1 MNRIERER
9 ALERYMSGEMSAA
22 EESDFFIQVALEKE
36 LRQELKA
43 QRVIE
48 TALRKDLESEPTEHT
63 AMRARVA
70 SMLVETPAAARPM
83 AATAPPVAAMRPSR
97 PSRRRWLAGPLQ
109 WVAASAFA
117 LALTVG
123 TVIVLP
129 SGKPVENVAPAT
141 APTTQG
147 SHGASGRQGAPAIRL
162 DRNTTPAEDVAPATP
177 PARGNAPAAS
187 AVRLHTE
194 GASSE
199 SQATSIARNSSARG
213 ARSQRPAASIRNDRA
228 VEFAAA
234 RHEKS
239 TLPAAATHDE
249 PLRVGITIQIPKRLE
264 QK

>member
-9 ALERYMSGEMSAA
+9 ALERYMSGEMNAA

-70 SMLVETPAAARPM
+70 SMLVETPATARPM
-83 AATAPPVAAMRPSR
+83 AAMAPPVAAMRSSKPA
-97 PSRRRWLAGPLQ
+97 RRKWLAGPLQ

-129 SGKPVENVAPAT
+129 SGKPAELPVPAV
-141 APTTQG
+141 QG
-147 SHGASGRQGAPAIRL
+147 SHGASGEQAPATRL
-162 DRNTTPAEDVAPATP
+162 DRGTTPAEGVAPTP
-177 PARGNAPAAS
+177 SPTRGNAPATN
-187 AVRLHTE
+187 AVRLRT
-194 GASSE
+194 GA
-199 SQATSIARNSSARG
+199 QAASLARVERNSAARG
-213 ARSQRPAASIRNDRA
+213 TRSQRLAASNRNDRA
-228 VEFAAA
+228 IEYAAA
-234 RHEKS
+234 RHDKNAPQSVS
-239 TLPAAATHDE
+239 THEE
-249 PLRVGITIQIPKRLE
+249 PLRVGVTIQFPKRLE

>member
-9 ALERYMSGEMSAA
+9 ALERYMSGEMNAA

-83 AATAPPVAAMRPSR
+83 AAMAPPVAAMRPSR
-97 PSRRRWLAGPLQ
+97 PARRRWLVGPLQ

-129 SGKPVENVAPAT
+129 SGKPAENVAPAT

-162 DRNTTPAEDVAPATP
+162 DRNTPPTEDVAPAP
-177 PARGNAPAAS
+177 LPARGNAPTVGN
-187 AVRLHTE
+187 VRPRTE
-194 GASSE
+194 AQSLE
-199 SQATSIARNSSARG
+199 SQATPIARASTARG
-213 ARSQRPAASIRNDRA
+213 ARSQRPAASSRNDRA

-239 TLPAAATHDE
+239 TTPSAATHEE
-249 PLRVGITIQIPKRLE
+249 PLRVGITIQIPRRPD